1 MATVDIKNAV
11 KAGMLEA
18 LAEQE
23 AAKAHQSLV
32 DFHEEHNSAPK
43 ADPMSAVVE
52 NQQSIIELFKQFNE
66 RTSGV
71 GNSATAQESY
81 GQSGFAQQAMASSQ
95 NSMSLGSNFSGDMV
109 AGSGAI
115 KNIIVNHGVV
125 VTDSSGAVQGGI
137 SNIGAAQTATP
148 TPASVTDDND
158 NISYKSGIVGDE
170 TDKVQ
175 AKIDNEEKK
184 AYQEY
189 TMKPTMT
196 KLSQA
201 LDKYLNQDKQ
211 PIMVDGD
218 GGGLGLSSILGSL
231 LGAALGTLGGLAIG
245 WMQGL
250 KAQWSKVGKSF
261 ANVWKGATKWL
272 KDSKL
277 GKSLAN
283 LGTKFKSLV
292 GGMKDTVV
300 GKFKSMTAGVRETL
314 GSLKSS
320 FMKTLTSW
328 KDAFKN
334 SAVGKAASA
343 VKDKIGGLF
352 SKAKNLISTAKSAA
366 KEGKLM
372 AKIGSALKGVG
383 QTAVKAYAKS
393 PLGKFSRSALSA
405 AKGAGSVAAKIGRK
419 LPVISGV
426 FGLADGIKN
435 TYDVWKKGGS
445 ISDITST
452 ALAGATDALMNT
464 LAVPE
469 IVGTV
474 KGAINGA
481 MKGGL
486 KGALK
491 GAGSGFMNAHDENEV
506 SIGQAFSAEVAHWSG
521 NETETTKAIRRANM
535 YGLTKDQVGLVNIN
549 GNAAGFATAAALYQG
564 DKKLAAGST
573 ENSNT
578 PNATTGDNASGKRV
592 NESEKNKEMVEGMKE
607 AFIEAMTSEEV
618 KTANAEQAKATGE
631 AINGSLMG

>member
-43 ADPMSAVVE
+43 ADPMAAVIE
-52 NQQSIIELFKQFNE
+52 NQASIIELFKQFNE
-66 RTSGV
+66 RTNGI
-71 GNSATAQESY
+71 GNAATAQENY

-95 NSMSLGSNFSGDMV
+95 NSMSLGSNFTGDMV
-109 AGSGAI
+109 AGNGSI
-115 KNIIVNHGVV
+115 KNIIVNHGIVF
-125 VTDSSGAVQGGI
+125 TDSSGAVQGGI
-137 SNIGAAQTATP
+137 SNIGAAQTASP
-148 TPASVTDDND
+148 VAGSAAENNE
-158 NISYKSGIVGDE
+158 NISYKAGLAGDE
-170 TDKVQ
+170 TDRVQ
-175 AKIDNEEKK
+175 AKIDHEESK

-201 LDKYLNQDKQ
+201 LDKYLNQENQ
-211 PIMVDGD
+211 PLTVSDESGF
-218 GGGLGLSSILGSL
+218 GLSSF
-231 LGAALGTLGGLAIG
+231 LGTLIGGAIGALGGLAIG

-250 KAQWSKVGKSF
+250 KAQWSKVGKAFSS
-261 ANVWKGATKWL
+261 VWKGATKWL

-352 SKAKNLISTAKSAA
+352 SKAKSLIGTAKNAA
-366 KEGKLM
+366 QEGKLLSFVG
-372 AKIGSALKGVG
+372 AKLSKVG
-383 QTAVKAYAKS
+383 KAAATAYAKS
-393 PLGKFSRSALSA
+393 PVGKFSKAAISA
-405 AKGAGSVAAKIGRK
+405 AKSAGSVAAKVGRK

-426 FGLADGIKN
+426 FSLADGVKN

-445 ISDITST
+445 ISDISST

-469 IVGTV
+469 IIGTV
-474 KGAINGA
+474 KGAVNGA
-481 MKGGL
+481 MKDGF

-549 GNAAGFATAAALYQG
+549 GNAGGFATAAALYQG

-573 ENSNT
+573 ANSNT
-578 PNATTGDNASGKRV
+578 PTATTGENANGKRA
-592 NESEKNKEMVEGMKE
+592 NENEKNKETVEAMKE

-631 AINGSLMG
+631 AINGSLLG

>member
-43 ADPMSAVVE
+43 ADPMAAVIE
-52 NQQSIIELFKQFNE
+52 NQASIIELFKQFNE
-66 RTSGV
+66 RTNGI
-71 GNSATAQESY
+71 GNAATAQENY

-95 NSMSLGSNFSGDMV
+95 NSMSLGSNFTGDMV
-109 AGSGAI
+109 AGNGSI
-115 KNIIVNHGVV
+115 KNIIVNHGIVF
-125 VTDSSGAVQGGI
+125 TDSSGAVQGGI
-137 SNIGAAQTATP
+137 SNIGAAQTASP
-148 TPASVTDDND
+148 VAGSAAENNE
-158 NISYKSGIVGDE
+158 NISYKAGLAGDE
-170 TDKVQ
+170 TDRVQ
-175 AKIDNEEKK
+175 AKIDHEESK

-201 LDKYLNQDKQ
+201 LDKYLNQENQ
-211 PIMVDGD
+211 PLTVSDESGF
-218 GGGLGLSSILGSL
+218 GLSSF
-231 LGAALGTLGGLAIG
+231 LGTLIGGAIGALGGLAIG

-250 KAQWSKVGKSF
+250 KAQWSKVGKAFSS
-261 ANVWKGATKWL
+261 VWKGATKWL

-314 GSLKSS
+314 GTLKSS
-320 FMKTLTSW
+320 FMKTLSGW
-328 KDAFKN
+328 KDAVKN

-352 SKAKNLISTAKSAA
+352 SKAKSLIGTAKNAA
-366 KEGKLM
+366 QEGKLLSFVG
-372 AKIGSALKGVG
+372 AKLSKVG
-383 QTAVKAYAKS
+383 KAAATAYAKS
-393 PLGKFSRSALSA
+393 PVGKFSKAAISA
-405 AKGAGSVAAKIGRK
+405 AKSAGSVAAKVGRK

-426 FGLADGIKN
+426 FSLADGVKN

-445 ISDITST
+445 ISDISST

-469 IVGTV
+469 IIGTV
-474 KGAINGA
+474 KGAVNGA
-481 MKGGL
+481 MKDGF

-506 SIGQAFSAEVAHWSG
+506 SIGQAFSAEIAHLAG

-549 GNAAGFATAAALYQG
+549 GNAGGFATAAALYQG

-573 ENSNT
+573 ANSNT
-578 PNATTGDNASGKRV
+578 PTATTGENANGKRA

>member
-43 ADPMSAVVE
+43 ADPMAAVIE
-52 NQQSIIELFKQFNE
+52 NQASIIELFKQFNE
-66 RTSGV
+66 RTSGI
-71 GNSATAQESY
+71 GNAATAQENY

-95 NSMSLGSNFSGDMV
+95 NSMSLGSNFTGDMV
-109 AGSGAI
+109 AGNGSI
-115 KNIIVNHGVV
+115 KNIIVNHGIVF
-125 VTDSSGAVQGGI
+125 TDSSGAVQGGI
-137 SNIGAAQTATP
+137 SNIGAAQTASP
-148 TPASVTDDND
+148 VAGSAAENNE
-158 NISYKSGIVGDE
+158 NISYKAGLAGDE
-170 TDKVQ
+170 TDRVQ
-175 AKIDNEEKK
+175 AKIDHEESK

-201 LDKYLNQDKQ
+201 LDKYLNQENQ
-211 PIMVDGD
+211 PLTVSDESGF
-218 GGGLGLSSILGSL
+218 GLSSF
-231 LGAALGTLGGLAIG
+231 LGTLIGGAIGALGGLAIG

-250 KAQWSKVGKSF
+250 KAQWSKVGKAFSS
-261 ANVWKGATKWL
+261 VWKGATKWL

-352 SKAKNLISTAKSAA
+352 SKAKSLIGTAKNAA
-366 KEGKLM
+366 QEGKLLSFVG
-372 AKIGSALKGVG
+372 AKLSKVG
-383 QTAVKAYAKS
+383 KAAATAYAKS
-393 PLGKFSRSALSA
+393 PVGKFSKAAISA
-405 AKGAGSVAAKIGRK
+405 AKSAGSVAAKVGRK

-426 FGLADGIKN
+426 FSLADGVKN

-445 ISDITST
+445 ISDISST

-469 IVGTV
+469 IIGTV
-474 KGAINGA
+474 KGAVNGA
-481 MKGGL
+481 MKDGF

-549 GNAAGFATAAALYQG
+549 GNAGGFATAAALYQG

-573 ENSNT
+573 ANSNT
-578 PNATTGDNASGKRV
+578 PTATTGENANGKRA

>member
-43 ADPMSAVVE
+43 ADPMAAVIE
-52 NQQSIIELFKQFNE
+52 NQASIIELFKQFNE
-66 RTSGV
+66 RTSGI
-71 GNSATAQESY
+71 GNAATAQENY

-95 NSMSLGSNFSGDMV
+95 NSMSLGSNFTGDMV
-109 AGSGAI
+109 AGNGSI
-115 KNIIVNHGVV
+115 KNIIVNHGIVF
-125 VTDSSGAVQGGI
+125 TDSSGAVQGGI
-137 SNIGAAQTATP
+137 SNIGAAQTASP
-148 TPASVTDDND
+148 VAGSAAENNE
-158 NISYKSGIVGDE
+158 NISYKAGLAGDE
-170 TDKVQ
+170 TDRVQ
-175 AKIDNEEKK
+175 AKIDHEESK

-201 LDKYLNQDKQ
+201 LDKYLNQENQ
-211 PIMVDGD
+211 PLTVSDESGF
-218 GGGLGLSSILGSL
+218 GLSSF
-231 LGAALGTLGGLAIG
+231 LGTLIGGAIGALGGLAIG

-250 KAQWSKVGKSF
+250 KAQWSKVGKAFSS
-261 ANVWKGATKWL
+261 VWKGATKWL

-352 SKAKNLISTAKSAA
+352 SKAKSLIGTAKNAA
-366 KEGKLM
+366 QEGKLLSFVG
-372 AKIGSALKGVG
+372 AKLSKVG
-383 QTAVKAYAKS
+383 KAAATAYAKS
-393 PLGKFSRSALSA
+393 PVGKFSKAAISA
-405 AKGAGSVAAKIGRK
+405 AKSAGSVAAKVGRK

-426 FGLADGIKN
+426 FSLADGVKN

-445 ISDITST
+445 ISDISST

-469 IVGTV
+469 IIGTV
-474 KGAINGA
+474 KGAVNGA
-481 MKGGL
+481 MKDGF

-506 SIGQAFSAEVAHWSG
+506 SIGQAFSAEIAHLAG

-549 GNAAGFATAAALYQG
+549 GNAGGFATAAALYQG

-573 ENSNT
+573 ANSNT
-578 PNATTGDNASGKRV
+578 PTATTGENANGKRA